1 MQQNIFLMCTIITL
15 CYNNINNSNMEIK
28 MTLEQQDKQ
37 YVLQTYTRDYT
48 NFVKGVGS
56 ILYDENGKDYIDF
69 AAGIAVNSV
78 GHGNEKLV
86 SAICEQAKNIIHISN
101 LQVIEPQAK
110 LAQRMVELSGY
121 DMGVFFANSG
131 AEANEGAIKIARKYG
146 ETKFENKRYKVITL
160 EHSFHGRT
168 ITTVKAT
175 GQESFHTP
183 YFSPYPDGFS
193 YEKSIS
199 DVYSAIDDE
208 TVAVLIELVQGEG
221 GVQPFEKEE
230 IQLLAKHLKEK
241 DILLIVDEVQTGV
254 YRTGEFLASNLY
266 EIEPDIITLAK
277 GLGGGV
283 PIGAVMTKHKEV
295 LSAGDH
301 GSTFGGN
308 YLSTAAALAVLDI
321 LYPLYESGALD
332 ETLVYFSQKLQS
344 IAEKYPNLFEKEVGL
359 GLMRGLRAK
368 SAEIQSTVIKN
379 SMKEGVVVLKAGRNT
394 VRFLPSLTI
403 SKSEIDEGFK
413 RFEKVISSM

>member
-1 MQQNIFLMCTIITL
+1 
-15 CYNNINNSNMEIK
+15 
-28 MTLEQQDKQ
+28 MTLEERDKK
-37 YVLQTYTRDYT
+37 YVLNTYARDYT
-48 NFVKGVGS
+48 NFVKGVGAT
-56 ILYDENGKDYIDF
+56 LYDDKGQDYIDF
-69 AAGIAVNSV
+69 ASGIAVNSV
-78 GHGNEKLV
+78 GHGNPRLTD
-86 SAICEQAKNIIHISN
+86 AICEQAKKIIHISN

-110 LAQRMVELSGY
+110 LAEKIVTLSGY
-121 DMGVFFANSG
+121 DMAVFFANSG

-146 ETKFENKRYKVITL
+146 ETRFESKRYKVITL

-183 YFSPYPDGFS
+183 HFSPYPDGFS
-193 YEKSIS
+193 YEKSIE
-199 DVYSAIDDE
+199 DVYNAIDDE

-221 GVQPFEKEE
+221 GVQPFDKEE
-230 IQLLAKHLKEK
+230 IQKLAAHLKEK
-241 DILLIVDEVQTGV
+241 EVLLIVDEVQTGV

-283 PIGAVMTKHKEV
+283 PIGAVMTRHKDV
-295 LSAGDH
+295 FAPGDH

-308 YLSTAAALAVLDI
+308 YLSTAAGNAVLDI
-321 LYPLYESGALD
+321 LSETYENGTLH
-332 ETLVYFSQKLQS
+332 ETLLYFETKLQG
-344 IAEKYPNLFEKEVGL
+344 IAQAYPHLFEKEVGL

-368 SAEIQSTVIKN
+368 SAQIQSDVLKQAL
-379 SMKEGVVVLKAGRNT
+379 KERLIVLKAGRNT

-403 SKSEIDEGFK
+403 TKAEIDEGFK
-413 RFEKVISSM
+413 RFEAAVSSL